1 MTWFQVRQEILDLQ
15 CWDIANILDGVKR
28 ASYFARTVGDCE
40 KLLEDDGRW
49 VRLRFHGEDRDPW
62 DERDEISCVAFFG
75 RRPDLQGRI
84 RCTFHIY
91 HLIF

>member
-1 MTWFQVRQEILDLQ
+1 M
-15 CWDIANILDGVKR
+15 KR
-28 ASYFARTVGDCE
+28 ASHFARTVGDCE
-40 KLLEDDGRW
+40 KLLEEDGRW
-49 VRLRFHGEDRDPW
+49 VRFRFHGEDRDPW